1 MSVASELHTSLRSMG
16 FWQLLLAIVFLAGYS
31 VAGSTLFGGRGRLRA
46 GGVALAAAG
55 GFTALTNPWEH
66 GMLMVAAAIGGL
78 GLFSAIG
85 WVLSTAFR
93 LPSGSVA
100 VDDEVAMPAEPVA
113 ELSVVS
119 APAPARA
126 PQHTHIPAA

>member
-16 FWQLLLAIVFLAGYS
+16 FWQLLLAIVFLASYS
-31 VAGSTLFGGRGRLRA
+31 VASSTLFGSRGRLRA
-46 GGVALAAAG
+46 GGAALLAAG

-66 GMLMVAAAIGGL
+66 GMLMVVAAIGGL

-85 WVLSTAFR
+85 WLLSNAFH
-93 LPSGSVA
+93 LPRGSAA
-100 VDDEVAMPAEPVA
+100 VDDEVAVPAVPAA
-113 ELSVVS
+113 ETAIVS
-119 APAPARA
+119 APARA

>member
-16 FWQLLLAIVFLAGYS
+16 FWQLLLAIVFLACYS

-46 GGVALAAAG
+46 GGVALVAAG

-85 WVLSTAFR
+85 WVLSTAFH
-93 LPSGSVA
+93 LPRGSVA
-100 VDDEVAMPAEPVA
+100 VDDEVVMPVEPAAEP
-113 ELSVVS
+113 SIVS
-119 APAPARA
+119 APARA

>member
-16 FWQLLLAIVFLAGYS
+16 FLQLLLAIVFLACYS
-31 VAGSTLFGGRGRLRA
+31 VASSTLFGSRGRLRA
-46 GGVALAAAG
+46 GGVALVAAG

-66 GMLMVAAAIGGL
+66 GLLMVAGAIGGL

-85 WVLSTAFR
+85 WILSTAFHVPR
-93 LPSGSVA
+93 GSVA
-100 VDDEVAMPAEPVA
+100 VDDEVAVSVEPALEPA
-113 ELSVVS
+113 IVS
-119 APAPARA
+119 APARA